1 MNGYFKSP
9 ENITN
14 TRVKPPYWK
23 QLVERINENINIA
36 ILSLIDRGQWVNYE
50 EMFTVIVS
58 LTPSNYIM
66 PEFIEYIENWRDKF
80 MYENDDEQREI
91 LFKRFYNDICQRWFI
106 KKIDTWNTGNKD
118 EVIRNIFTNYLH
130 QQNPTH

>member
-1 MNGYFKSP
+1 MNGYFEAP

-14 TRVKPPYWK
+14 IRVKPPYWK

-66 PEFIEYIENWRDKF
+66 PEFIEYIEN
-80 MYENDDEQREI
+80 
-91 LFKRFYNDICQRWFI
+91 
-106 KKIDTWNTGNKD
+106 
-118 EVIRNIFTNYLH
+118 
-130 QQNPTH
+130 